1 MCEHIKVVKTMGI
14 EYDRPGFDSQPATHY
29 LYDLEQML
37 ESFSAP
43 PKSWEEYMKH
53 FMESIYMKHLME
65 STYHALD
72 WVSTQSVSA
81 STTKVIVAAQ
91 VTAPPPKKNKT
102 HKHREANPQAQVSAL
117 CQAHETLCSK
127 AFKPLLRPNNG
138 YHPQQPDIL
147 SFQSAFVSQV
157 PLANGQ

>member
-29 LYDLEQML
+29 LCDLEQML

-91 VTAPPPKKNKT
+91 VTPPPKKRPTSTEKQIPKHRSLPCARHMRPCAPKLLSLCLDQTTATTPNNKT
-102 HKHREANPQAQVSAL
+102 YCLSNLLL
-117 CQAHETLCSK
+117 C
-127 AFKPLLRPNNG
+127 LRFPW
-138 YHPQQPDIL
+138 PMDSDI
-147 SFQSAFVSQV
+147 
-157 PLANGQ
+157 